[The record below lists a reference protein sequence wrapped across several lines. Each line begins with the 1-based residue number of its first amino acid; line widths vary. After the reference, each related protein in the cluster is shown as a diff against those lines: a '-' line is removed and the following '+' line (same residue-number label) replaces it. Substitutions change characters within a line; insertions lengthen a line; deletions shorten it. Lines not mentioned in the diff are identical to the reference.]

1 MRITL
6 DDFKE
11 SIKRDIEECDRVA
24 KEWKDWDWALDKEAY
39 DSLKSQSYILK
50 KILKLA
56 DMIEPPIA
64 VEVMTNRQLSELL
77 ASGWGEVKSE
87 WIVSNKWNY
96 NDYLKDC
103 PVDRDDVTIRKY
115 GTEGWSRPYK
125 EIYES
130 AMKKS

>member
-6 DDFKE
+6 DEFKK
-11 SIKRDIEECDRVA
+11 SIKRELEECDRTA
-24 KEWKDWDWALDKEAY
+24 EEWKNLVFDKETC
-39 DSLKSQSYILK
+39 DRLKSQSYILK
-50 KILKLA
+50 RVLKLA
-56 DMIEPPIA
+56 DMIEPPVT

-77 ASGWGEVKSE
+77 ASGWGEVKSD
-87 WIVSNKWNY
+87 WFVSNKWTY

-103 PVDRDDVTIRKY
+103 PVDRDDVTIRKF

-130 AMKKS
+130 VMKKS

>member
-6 DDFKE
+6 DEFKE

-24 KEWKDWDWALDKEAY
+24 EEWKNWVFSKEA
-39 DSLKSQSYILK
+39 SERLKSQSYILK
-50 KILKLA
+50 RILKLA
-56 DMIEPPIA
+56 DMIEPPVA

-77 ASGWGEVKSE
+77 ASGWGEVKSD
-87 WIVSNKWNY
+87 WYVSNKWSY
-96 NDYLKDC
+96 NDYQKDC
-103 PVDRDDVTIRKY
+103 PVDMDDVTIRKY